1 MGLPNA
7 KESLMSGTLQMV
19 EGEKPMPNEPMSAER
34 LEEIRNRC
42 RTWAYFYSSA
52 PAAERIVIDLLA
64 ERDRLAA
71 LVKQVRGI
79 LDSSA
84 GCEQCA
90 ATESID
96 LALVVLKKPA

>member
-7 KESLMSGTLQMV
+7 KESLTSGTLQMV
-19 EGEKPMPNEPMSAER
+19 EGENPMPNKQMRSAR
-34 LEEIRNRC
+34 LEEIRSRC
-42 RTWAYFYSSA
+42 RTWAYFYFNA
-52 PAAERIVIDLLA
+52 PTSERIVIDLLA

-71 LVKQVRGI
+71 LVEQVRGI

-90 ATESID
+90 AAEAID
-96 LALVVLKKPA
+96 LALVVLKGPA